1 VHVSG
6 SPAPSLK
13 ISWPV
18 RPDWLNR
25 PLITRPRP
33 VRQCSLRSD
42 ICTIPPST
50 ASFYTKRD
58 TYHGVSSHFHSFQ
71 YCIHF
76 TEPCCSLLELWYVH
90 FPWQFNRAFVGGLV
104 HGEVA
109 QRAKYLFTL
118 KNNPVNGTESV
129 DEFSARVSQ
138 WLQRYES
145 SVLAG
150 MFMPDWYFNMSA
162 HVG

>member
-1 VHVSG
+1 
-6 SPAPSLK
+6 
-13 ISWPV
+13 
-18 RPDWLNR
+18 
-25 PLITRPRP
+25 
-33 VRQCSLRSD
+33 
-42 ICTIPPST
+42 
-50 ASFYTKRD
+50 
-58 TYHGVSSHFHSFQ
+58 
-71 YCIHF
+71 
-76 TEPCCSLLELWYVH
+76 
-90 FPWQFNRAFVGGLV
+90 
-104 HGEVA
+104 VA

-150 MFMPDWYFNMSA
+150 MFMPDWYFTMSA